1 MNTLKKLPVGVILGV
16 LALAAT
22 GPARAAEVFGF
33 ELPDLSAITVE
44 IGKTIAADVKAQ
56 LHAALKAPRAVRVR
70 KSPSVSII
78 EADAMVVVEAARLPA
93 LDTMDAM
100 RVAGTTQVRL

>member
-1 MNTLKKLPVGVILGV
+1 MNTFKKLAIGVVLGL
-16 LALAAT
+16 LALAGT
-22 GPARAAEVFGF
+22 GPTRAVEVFGF
-33 ELPDLSAITVE
+33 ELPDLSAITGE

-56 LHAALKAPRAVRVR
+56 LHAALEVPRAARVR

-78 EADAMVVVEAARLPA
+78 EVDAMVVVEATRLPA